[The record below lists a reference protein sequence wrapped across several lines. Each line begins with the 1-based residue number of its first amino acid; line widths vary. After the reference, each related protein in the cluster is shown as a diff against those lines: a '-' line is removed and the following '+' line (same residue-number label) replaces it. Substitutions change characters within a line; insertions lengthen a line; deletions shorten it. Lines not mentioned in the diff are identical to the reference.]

1 MLSGEDTYCHT
12 EGVRIF
18 RSNLTWE
25 KGKTMGISRHLLREK
40 HLRNDCVCGDNVF
53 YFFGPR
59 VHETEPATPQRNK
72 RAIFYFK
79 LVAVSCNF
87 FSCLQNWRQAESKW
101 FVSNR
106 HHNNINR
113 ALVRENPVN
122 SSPHPSRKML
132 FLPHPPHPSWTSN
145 IPYKSMQV

>member
-1 MLSGEDTYCHT
+1 MLSGEDTCCHT
-12 EGVRIF
+12 EGEPIF

-25 KGKTMGISRHLLREK
+25 KGKAMGIPRCLLREK

-87 FSCLQNWRQAESKW
+87 FSCLQNWRQAESKS
-101 FVSNR
+101 FVLSR
-106 HHNNINR
+106 HHKIKR
-113 ALVRENPVN
+113 ALIRGNPVN
-122 SSPHPSRKML
+122 SSPHPSGKML
-132 FLPHPPHPSWTSN
+132 FLPHLPHPSWTSN
-145 IPYKSMQV
+145 IP